1 MKQPELDLRDTER
14 LGALARRLRVTPRQL
29 IVAAARC
36 AGDDEIASADRQRIL
51 EQARA
56 PTAAARQSAALLLT
70 PPAHFAQDEL
80 ASAIASVFPASAMT
94 GD

>member
-1 MKQPELDLRDTER
+1 MMRPELDPPDIE
-14 LGALARRLRVTPRQL
+14 RLRVFARTLRVSPRQL
-29 IVAAARC
+29 IVVAARC
-36 AGDDEIASADRQRIL
+36 VREGESAPADHPRII

-56 PTAAARQSAALLLT
+56 PGANARAAAALLLT

-80 ASAIASVFPASAMT
+80 APAIASVFPVRPTT